1 MSTLEGKVLISLNSA
16 LLFLLMN
23 LPKTYKI
30 LSNNECPTNKSR
42 LVHTFLFA
50 TFTFL
55 SMVGSNSEVGI
66 KLKHTIYGTLI
77 YYLVSSPAIY
87 SLTSCNYKCPQDK
100 NVYLHSFVY
109 FLSLIGV
116 MYLPN

>member
-1 MSTLEGKVLISLNSA
+1 MSTLESKVLISLNSA

-23 LPKTYKI
+23 LPKTYKM
-30 LSNNECPTNKSR
+30 LSNNKCPTKKSR

-55 SMVGSNSEVGI
+55 SMIRSNSEVGI

-77 YYLVSSPAIY
+77 YYFLSSPTIY
-87 SLTSCNYKCPQDK
+87 SITSFDYNCPTTND
-100 NVYLHSFVY
+100 VFLHSIVY

-116 MYLPN
+116 MYLPE